1 MQGVNDEILE
11 ACTGPAASAE
21 LGSKIRTLELMTT
34 ALTLSGSIRKGAYN
48 RMLQHYVGRRLEAAG
63 VVVNAIELG
72 DFDMPIFNEDLELD
86 QVPEAAGRLA
96 ELWRSHD
103 IVFIATPEY
112 NGGLPPLLVNAL
124 AWISRQKPSPFRHA
138 VFGIGG
144 VSSGKYGTIW
154 ALSHL
159 RDSLSKVGG
168 LVAPGLLG
176 IGPDEAAF
184 DANGD
189 LVEPAI
195 IRKVDQLVHDLT
207 TIRRG

>member
-1 MQGVNDEILE
+1 
-11 ACTGPAASAE
+11 
-21 LGSKIRTLELMTT
+21 MTT

-48 RMLQHYVGRRLEAAG
+48 RKLQQHVGRKLEAAG
-63 VVVNAIELG
+63 VTVNAIELG
-72 DFDMPIFNEDLELD
+72 DFDMPIFNEDLEPD
-86 QVPEAAGRLA
+86 NVPEAAGRLA

-103 IVFIATPEY
+103 IIFIATPEY
-112 NGGLPPLLVNAL
+112 NGGLPPLLVNTL
-124 AWISRQKPSPFRHA
+124 AWLSRQKPSPFRHA

-176 IGPDEAAF
+176 IGPDDAAF

-195 IRKVDQLVHDLT
+195 IRKVDTLVQDLI
-207 TIRRG
+207 TIKRG